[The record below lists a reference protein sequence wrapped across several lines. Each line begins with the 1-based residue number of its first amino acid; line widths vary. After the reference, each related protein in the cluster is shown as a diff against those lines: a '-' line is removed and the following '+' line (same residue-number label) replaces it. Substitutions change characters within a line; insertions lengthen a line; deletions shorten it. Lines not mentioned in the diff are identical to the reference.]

1 MSTYRSS
8 YGEAKPKPRKHPL
21 PRLGPV
27 LVLALLFPLAFGV
40 YSSAPAGADAPAGV
54 GAAKRSLL
62 LDGDGDYV
70 EVPYASD
77 LNTLSAITIE
87 AWVKRT
93 ASRCETVVG
102 NGWRESYWLGFCNGP
117 IRFYHTG
124 YQRVDGST
132 NILPGQWTHI
142 AVTYDGTTR
151 RYYVNGQLDLET
163 TANNGPITGAPG
175 GAVLGIG
182 GDRHGGCTD
191 ATLCGFQGLIDEV
204 RIWNVVRTQAE
215 IRADMYRA
223 ISGTQPGLVAV
234 WHFDGDA
241 QDAVG
246 GHHGTLQ
253 GNATFSSEGFPA
265 APVYLPLVMR

>member
-1 MSTYRSS
+1 MSIYRSL
-8 YGEAKPKPRKHPL
+8 YGEVRSRKHPL
-21 PRLGPV
+21 RRFGLV
-27 LVLALLFPLAFGV
+27 FILVLLFSLAYGV
-40 YSSAPAGADAPAGV
+40 YPSTPTGASAPAGV
-54 GAAKRSLL
+54 GAAKHSLL

-70 EVPYASD
+70 EIPFADD
-77 LNTLSAITIE
+77 LNNFSAITIE

-102 NGWRESYWLGFCNGP
+102 NGWRESYWLGFCYGP

-124 YQRVDGST
+124 YQWVDGKT
-132 NILPGQWTHI
+132 PIPPGQWTHI

-163 TANNGPITGAPG
+163 TANNGPITAAPG

-182 GDRHGGCTD
+182 GDRHGGYY
-191 ATLCGFQGLIDEV
+191 FQGLIDEV

-215 IRADMYRA
+215 IQADMYRT
-223 ISGTQPGLVAV
+223 INGPRPGLLAV

-246 GHHGTLQ
+246 GHHGVLR
-253 GNATFSSEGFPA
+253 GNATFSSERFPSN
-265 APVYLPLVMR
+265 VIYLPLIRR